1 MLGRSLLLA
10 IASDQVDV
18 HRALDRRM
26 DHSKKDDTRQA
37 EAFNLE
43 PEILRAA
50 AAVFLGESI
59 PCGGYIPTLIMQ
71 LAEDMV

>member
-1 MLGRSLLLA
+1 
-10 IASDQVDV
+10 
-18 HRALDRRM
+18 M